1 MSNKRNNPKINT
13 PQLLTIITIFIIL
26 TILSYIGEKG
36 YFSSNINESENTN
49 EINIEKI
56 SYSSLLDVPDYSGEI
71 CVTINDNKPYF
82 NESDYTTD
90 VFENYS
96 ELDYLGRCG
105 VAYANICK
113 EIMPPEGDERGS
125 ISSVHP
131 SGWKQAKFN
140 GEYLYNRCHLIAY
153 SLSDEDANK
162 QNLITG
168 TRYFNVQG
176 MLQIERLVLE
186 YMNQNEN
193 NHVLYRVTPIF
204 KDENLLASGVEME
217 GYSIEDEGK
226 LSFNVFIYNIQPGA
240 DIDYKTGQL
249 INN

>member
-1 MSNKRNNPKINT
+1 MSNKKKYTKINT
-13 PQLLTIITIFIIL
+13 SQLIIILIFFTIFIIV
-26 TILSYIGEKG
+26 SYIGEKN
-36 YFSSNINESENTN
+36 YFNPNTN
-49 EINIEKI
+49 ETTNEVNIEQI
-56 SYSSLLDVPDYSGEI
+56 SYSSILDVPDYSGEI

-82 NESDYTTD
+82 NESDYTTN

-113 EIMPPEGDERGS
+113 EIMPPEEDERGS

-131 SGWKQAKFN
+131 SGWKQVKFD

-176 MLQIERLVLE
+176 MLPIERLVLE